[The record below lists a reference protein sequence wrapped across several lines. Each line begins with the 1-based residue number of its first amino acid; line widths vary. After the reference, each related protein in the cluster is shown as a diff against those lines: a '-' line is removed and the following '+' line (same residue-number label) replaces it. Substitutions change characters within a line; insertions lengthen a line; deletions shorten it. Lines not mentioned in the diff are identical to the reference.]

1 MTPDEPITALN
12 GPQLREL
19 FSAATR
25 WLEAHRERVNSIN
38 VFPVPD
44 GDTGTNML
52 LTMRAA
58 MEGADSCTDTSAGAM
73 MAAMSHGALMG
84 ARGNSGVILSQLLRG
99 CARAMEGKREVDDAI
114 IAAALDEG
122 AKAAYSAVTN
132 PAEGTIL
139 TVARESAEALAG
151 MDSDVG
157 SLLEAATKAAAESVQ
172 RTPDLLPVLK
182 EAGVVDAGGEGL
194 RVLLEGMAR
203 HLRGEPVDT
212 DAAGI
217 GEVDSEWV
225 SVLEGQ
231 HAVESSLFGYC
242 TEVLVEGTVVD
253 VEAMREKMTALGDS
267 VLVVGDESL
276 LRIHVHTDSP
286 GEVLNAGTEMGS
298 LIQVKVD
305 NMNRQAE
312 SFVELH
318 TEADAS
324 NGATGAPLH
333 EDQTVSCIAVASGE
347 GLAQLFVET
356 GCARIVSG
364 GPTMNPSTAE
374 ILEAIEACPTEDVI
388 VLPND
393 KNIIMAAEQ
402 AIPHTKKNVRVVRS
416 RSIPQGV
423 AAMLAF
429 IYDHDLA
436 ENETDMA
443 AALLAVRTIE
453 VTKAVR
459 STTIGGVKVEAG
471 QAIAVVDDVLK
482 QSGTSADEVALAAIA
497 GLEDTCELIT
507 IYRGGDSTQEGAD
520 ALAESF
526 RSNSGASDVQVIFGG
541 QPHYDYILGV
551 E

>member
-1 MTPDEPITALN
+1 
-12 GPQLREL
+12 
-19 FSAATR
+19 
-25 WLEAHRERVNSIN
+25 
-38 VFPVPD
+38 
-44 GDTGTNML
+44 
-52 LTMRAA
+52 
-58 MEGADSCTDTSAGAM
+58 
-73 MAAMSHGALMG
+73 
-84 ARGNSGVILSQLLRG
+84 
-99 CARAMEGKREVDDAI
+99 MEGKSEVDDGI

-139 TVARESAEALAG
+139 TVARETAEALAD
-151 MDSDVG
+151 MDADVG
-157 SLLEAATKAAAESVQ
+157 SLLEAAEKAAAASVE

-203 HLRGEPVDT
+203 HLRGESVEA

-217 GEVDSEWV
+217 GEVESDWL

-231 HAVESSLFGYC
+231 HAAESSLFGYC
-242 TEVLVEGTVVD
+242 TEVLVEGTTVD
-253 VEAMREKMTALGDS
+253 VDAMREKMLGLGDS

-276 LRIHVHTDSP
+276 LRIHVHTDTP
-286 GEVLNAGTEMGS
+286 GEVLNAGTGMGS

-318 TEADAS
+318 AEGDSPDVT
-324 NGATGAPLH
+324 TGAPLH
-333 EDQTVSCIAVASGE
+333 EGQTVSCIAVASGE
-347 GLAQLFVET
+347 GLAQLFAET
-356 GCARIVSG
+356 GCARVVSG

-374 ILEAIEACPTEDVI
+374 ILEAIEACPTDDVI

-402 AIPHTKKNVRVVRS
+402 AVPHTKKNVRVVRT

-429 IYDHDLA
+429 IYEHDLA
-436 ENETDMA
+436 ENETDMV
-443 AALLAVRTIE
+443 AALPSVRTIE
-453 VTKAVR
+453 VTRAVR

-482 QSGTSADEVALAAIA
+482 GSGTSADEVALAAIA
-497 GLEDTCELIT
+497 ELEGACELIT
-507 IYRGGDSTQEGAD
+507 IYRGGESTEEGAE
-520 ALAESF
+520 ALAEALRDS
-526 RSNSGASDVQVIFGG
+526 SAAGEVHVIFGG
-541 QPHYDYILGV
+541 QPYYDYILGV